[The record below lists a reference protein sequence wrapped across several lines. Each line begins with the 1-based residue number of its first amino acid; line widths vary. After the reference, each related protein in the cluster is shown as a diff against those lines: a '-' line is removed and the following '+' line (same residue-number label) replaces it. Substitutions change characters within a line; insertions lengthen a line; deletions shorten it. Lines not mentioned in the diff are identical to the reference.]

1 MSASEFHITMI
12 GTWPKPDRK
21 RWTRTLEE
29 LRALGVPVSVALQR
43 YNTEEKCL
51 VAVPTPTSQ
60 HYIQLQ
66 MPVDDED
73 HFEFYW
79 VMADTCTCG
88 NCEDDGFIAHICIRH
103 QLDPETYDAMCNAL
117 AKLDIPFAALGPN
130 LLGVQMVR

>member
-21 RWTRTLEE
+21 RWVRTLEE

-43 YNTEEKCL
+43 HNTEDKCL

-66 MPVDDED
+66 MPVNDED
-73 HFEFYW
+73 YFEFYW
-79 VMADTCTCG
+79 VMVDTCTCG
-88 NCEDDGFIAHICIRH
+88 NCEDDGFVADLCIRH
-103 QLDPETYDAMCNAL
+103 QLDPETHDAMRNTL
-117 AKLDIPFAALGPN
+117 AELDIPFAALGPN
-130 LLGVQMVR
+130 LLGVCMVR